1 VFSDPKAR
9 FEYVP
14 NCPEDDPVTPPVAKS
29 MVSAP
34 SDEPSL
40 VVNVQL
46 VGVAIEADAHKDR
59 AAAHRSDFIEFLPF
73 AAISNVLRLSL
84 RLFCDLTSILYHRRK
99 FGFGLRFSWRCAR
112 GSQGQRIDGVTDV
125 AHIIVVGNEK
135 GGSGKSTTCMH
146 VGTALARMGF
156 RVGALDL
163 DLRQRSFGRYV
174 ENRRAYMERMGLNL
188 PSPEYMAL
196 PEVDTATLQP
206 DENAYDARLSAAIA
220 AMEPASDF
228 IVIDCPGS
236 HTRLSQFAHSLAD
249 TLITPLNDSFVD
261 FDLLA
266 RVDPET
272 GKVKGPSIYSEMVW
286 GARQLRAQAGLKPID
301 WIVLRNRLGAQ
312 QMHNKKKVGAALEE
326 LSRRI
331 GFRVAPGF
339 SERVIFRE
347 LFPRGLTLL
356 DLKDTGVD
364 QLNISNIAARQ
375 EVRDLIAALRLPA
388 VSSGA

>member
-1 VFSDPKAR
+1 
-9 FEYVP
+9 
-14 NCPEDDPVTPPVAKS
+14 
-29 MVSAP
+29 M
-34 SDEPSL
+34 
-40 VVNVQL
+40 
-46 VGVAIEADAHKDR
+46 
-59 AAAHRSDFIEFLPF
+59 
-73 AAISNVLRLSL
+73 
-84 RLFCDLTSILYHRRK
+84 
-99 FGFGLRFSWRCAR
+99 
-112 GSQGQRIDGVTDV
+112 

-146 VGTALARMGF
+146 VGTALARMGH

-163 DLRQRSFGRYV
+163 DLRQKSFGRYV
-174 ENRRAYMERMGLNL
+174 ENRQAYLARAGLNL
-188 PSPEYMAL
+188 PTPAYRDL
-196 PEVDTATLQP
+196 PELDREALNP
-206 DENAYDARLSAAIA
+206 NENVFDQRLSAAIA
-220 AMEPASDF
+220 EMEAASDF

-236 HTRLSQFAHSLAD
+236 HTRLSQVAHSLAD
-249 TLITPLNDSFVD
+249 TLITPLNDSFID

-286 GARQLRAQAGLKPID
+286 NARQLRAQAGLKPID

-312 QMHNKKKVGAALEE
+312 QMHNKKKVGAALED

-331 GFRVAPGF
+331 GFRVSPGF

-375 EVRDLIAALRLPA
+375 EVRDLMNELRLPG
-388 VSSGA
+388 VTVNF